1 MPKVT
6 KRKVNTKN
14 NESLTNED
22 QPIIT
27 IVDKTDESKSTKG
40 IKRKASA
47 SVEKVN
53 KLIYEIVFS
62 IINFILEYKKGFNSQ

>member
-6 KRKVNTKN
+6 KRKANKNDTPKRNTKD

-22 QPIIT
+22 QPVIT
-27 IVDKTDESKSTKG
+27 IVDNTDESKSTKG

-53 KLIYEIVFS
+53 KLIYEIVF
-62 IINFILEYKKGFNSQ
+62 L